1 MSENGRVSEP
11 ELAPHRPLGSVVAVW
26 IGTVLAGAA
35 VVLAVPAADQATWLA
50 VTLAAAV
57 VAGFAVQLRYGGA
70 PRFLAR
76 MALTSIGA
84 LVLLGAIS
92 AAAALADLL
101 AAI

>member
-1 MSENGRVSEP
+1 MSDNGRVSEP
-11 ELAPHRPLGSVVAVW
+11 ELVPHRPLGPVVAVW
-26 IGTVLAGAA
+26 IGTVVAGTA
-35 VVLAVPAADQATWLA
+35 VVLVMPAGEQATWLA

-84 LVLLGAIS
+84 LVLLGVIS

-101 AAI
+101 TAI

>member
-1 MSENGRVSEP
+1 MSDNGSVSEP
-11 ELAPHRPLGSVVAVW
+11 DLVPNRPLGPVVAVW
-26 IGTVLAGAA
+26 IGTVIAGVS
-35 VVLAVPAADQATWLA
+35 VVLAAPAAEQATWLA

-101 AAI
+101 TAI

>member
-1 MSENGRVSEP
+1 MSENGGVSEP
-11 ELAPHRPLGSVVAVW
+11 ELVPHRPLGSVAAVW

-101 AAI
+101 TAI